1 MSDRAKLSLTVGFL
15 ATFTALVFVATSAI
29 VVETPATKGFFNLGE
44 TMVYTAALLGGYYV
58 GMVAGGLGSALAD
71 MYLGYPHYAP
81 GTLIIKGLEG
91 LIVGFLALK
100 LKQLN
105 IKQWRLFTLIAA
117 MLGLMLI
124 TGLGY
129 NYYHGETHLYFASME
144 FTLSIPATLWIVLG
158 LLFALAVIYLGFK
171 VDPKVGG
178 EVIAIIVGGLEMV
191 LGYFTYQVMV
201 LGYIPSVAALEIPVN
216 LGQATIG
223 LLVALPLTRTVKAM
237 GARTLT

>member
-1 MSDRAKLSLTVGFL
+1 MGDRTKLSLTVGFL
-15 ATFTALVFVATSAI
+15 ATFTALVFVATSVI

-44 TMVYTAALLGGYYV
+44 TMIYAAALLGGYYV
-58 GMVAGGLGSALAD
+58 GMIAGGLGSSLAD

-91 LIVGFLALK
+91 FIVGFLALK

-117 MLGLMLI
+117 ALALTLI

-129 NYYHGETHLYFASME
+129 SYYRGETHLYFAGME
-144 FTLSIPATLWIVLG
+144 FTFSIPATLWIVLG
-158 LLFALAVIYLGFK
+158 LLFAIAFVYLGFK
-171 VDPKVGG
+171 VDPNVGG

-191 LGYFTYQVMV
+191 LGYFIYQVAV
-201 LGYIPSVAALEIPVN
+201 LGYMPSVAALEIPVN

-237 GARTLT
+237 GVRTLT